1 MTVAR
6 ASSLSCLNSATRGC
20 GRVSGARAVPKEMLM
35 FTLRTRSADASP
47 FLSPDLRRQLHWFFG
62 ADPFEGLLQD
72 RATAAPRFWAER
84 NDDGLRV
91 QADLPG
97 VKADNLDVKLDEGV
111 LTVRG
116 ERHIEVPDGSRRLV
130 GERVAG
136 RFERRFTLPK
146 DVDSEAVQAKLVD
159 GVLTL
164 SFPLKAKSEPKQIDI
179 QVA

>member
-1 MTVAR
+1 
-6 ASSLSCLNSATRGC
+6 
-20 GRVSGARAVPKEMLM
+20 M
-35 FTLRTRSADASP
+35 FTLQTRSTDASP

-72 RATAAPRFWAER
+72 RATAAPRFWAKR
-84 NDDGLRV
+84 NEEGLRV

-97 VKADNLDVKLDEGV
+97 VKAEDLEVNLEEGV

-116 ERHIEVPDGSRRLV
+116 ERHLEVPDNSRRLV
-130 GERVAG
+130 AERVAG

-146 DVDSEAVQAKLVD
+146 DINSEAVEAKLLD

-164 SFPLKAKSEPKQIDI
+164 SFPLKAKAEPTQIEI
-179 QVA
+179 KVS